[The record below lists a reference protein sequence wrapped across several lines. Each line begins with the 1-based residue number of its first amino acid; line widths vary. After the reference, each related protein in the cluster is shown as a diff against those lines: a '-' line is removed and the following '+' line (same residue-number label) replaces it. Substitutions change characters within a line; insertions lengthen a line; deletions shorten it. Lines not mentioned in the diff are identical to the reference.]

1 MVGDIIVG
9 AHGKLENKRILSVE
23 GGVPQIEVTVSQSGK
38 IHWIDV
44 SKLVTYLSI
53 PNGDG
58 TIYAEGEGVI
68 MIKGDD
74 EAITWIGKISGQT
87 RKDVGSAL
95 FNTSS
100 NNGRLSF
107 LNNTVGVFE
116 FFAEGDGTVK
126 GTIWEWK

>member
-1 MVGDIIVG
+1 
-9 AHGKLENKRILSVE
+9 
-23 GGVPQIEVTVSQSGK
+23 
-38 IHWIDV
+38 
-44 SKLVTYLSI
+44 
-53 PNGDG
+53 
-58 TIYAEGEGVI
+58 